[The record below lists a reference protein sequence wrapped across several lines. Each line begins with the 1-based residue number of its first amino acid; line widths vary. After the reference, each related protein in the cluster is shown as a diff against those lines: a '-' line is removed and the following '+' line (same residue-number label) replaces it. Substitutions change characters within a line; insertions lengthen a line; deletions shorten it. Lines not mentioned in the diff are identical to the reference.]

1 MARSSAGV
9 RVLGYRGVLGY
20 WAIGLLGYWAIGLLG
35 YWAIGL
41 LGYWAIGLLGYWSW
55 SVGRLQTDHWS
66 ILWLMNTLPNVR
78 DLLEGHI
85 LWNWIRSIDST

>member
-9 RVLGYRGVLGY
+9 RVLGYRGVLGYWGIGVLGY

-41 LGYWAIGLLGYWSW
+41 LELECWST
-55 SVGRLQTDHWS
+55 SNRPLVY
-66 ILWLMNTLPNVR
+66 TLAHEHSSERARPA
-78 DLLEGHI
+78 
-85 LWNWIRSIDST
+85 

>member
-20 WAIGLLGYWAIGLLG
+20 WGIGLLGYWGIGVLGYWGIGLLG
-35 YWAIGL
+35 Y
-41 LGYWAIGLLGYWSW
+41 W